1 MNNNNTN
8 GPDRWAHVAALATV
22 LAIASGPV
30 SPADR
35 AFVETEE
42 LRIVYYDPDESYLV
56 PHIIQSFLSGLA
68 DNERLFNWV
77 PDGRVNVWLRDFGD
91 HGNAATFRAPHN
103 LIDVDIAPSYEP
115 YETFSSADPFE
126 LYATHEVVHLATT
139 DRASPEDARFRRF
152 FHGKVEV
159 IAAHPETLLYN
170 YLTVPRDV
178 SPRWYTE
185 GSAVFMETWMNGG
198 VGRAQ
203 GGYDE
208 MVFRAMVHD
217 GARFYDPLGLVS
229 KGTEIDFQTGANA
242 YLYGTRFMDYL
253 ALTYGPQTL
262 LRWWTRDAGSRRYY
276 ADQFRQVYGL
286 PLDESW
292 HRWIDFE
299 HQFQRKNLE
308 AVHKHPV
315 TEYHDLT
322 PRGLGAVSRSYLS
335 KDGTRLYAGVRYPGQ
350 VAHIVSISRRD
361 GTVTELKE
369 IKGSKGY
376 TVTSLAFDPQ
386 TETLFYTTNNDTY
399 RNLEALDLRSG
410 KARMLLHAARIGDV
424 VYNPSDRSLWGLR
437 FVNGLDVLVRIPY
450 PYNKWYRLYVFRD
463 DEQAFDLDLS
473 PDGSLASVSVSGPGP
488 HVGSPRMTQVRVIR
502 TDALARGDATPL
514 HTLTMGGSVPE
525 GFVFSR
531 DGRYLYGSSF
541 YTGVSNIYRYEL
553 ATEKLTALSNAAIG
567 FFRPL
572 PLDDTQ
578 LIVLRY
584 SAKGFVPTQ
593 IDARPT
599 EDLSAVTFL
608 GEQMA
613 SKYPE
618 VQGWVAATPAT
629 IPYESKILREG
640 PYRPARALS
649 LDALIPV
656 IEGYQNS
663 VALGGNARFSDPLG
677 LAWVDVDTSYSPD
690 DSLPSKQRLHV
701 MATAHQGEW
710 TAGAAWNRADFYD
723 LFGPTKRSLAGYNGY
738 VGYDHFLVYDPPQTM
753 DFTAKVAFYG
763 DLVTLPG
770 FQNVLSPTQNLAT
783 AEGGLTSNDTRRSP
797 GAVDAET
804 GTIWSLKVHTY
815 AAPGEFIPRITGTFD
830 VGFPLPLDHSSIWL
844 RTGAGV
850 SSGARDNPLSNFYLG
865 GFGNNYVD
873 SGANGSVQRYRE
885 LLNLPGF
892 DIDALQ
898 GKSLLKAM
906 LEWCLP
912 PVRFEAL
919 GSPGFYAS
927 WARPELF
934 ATALQTDFNN
944 VAYRQEAYDV
954 GAQVDFQLHV
964 MHRWPMMLSIGVAR
978 GFSGGGFATTEFML
992 SLQVL

>member
-1 MNNNNTN
+1 M
-8 GPDRWAHVAALATV
+8 
-22 LAIASGPV
+22 
-30 SPADR
+30 
-35 AFVETEE
+35 
-42 LRIVYYDPDESYLV
+42 
-56 PHIIQSFLSGLA
+56 
-68 DNERLFNWV
+68 
-77 PDGRVNVWLRDFGD
+77 
-91 HGNAATFRAPHN
+91 
-103 LIDVDIAPSYEP
+103 
-115 YETFSSADPFE
+115 
-126 LYATHEVVHLATT
+126 
-139 DRASPEDARFRRF
+139 
-152 FHGKVEV
+152 
-159 IAAHPETLLYN
+159 
-170 YLTVPRDV
+170 
-178 SPRWYTE
+178 
-185 GSAVFMETWMNGG
+185 
-198 VGRAQ
+198 
-203 GGYDE
+203 
-208 MVFRAMVHD
+208 
-217 GARFYDPLGLVS
+217 
-229 KGTEIDFQTGANA
+229 
-242 YLYGTRFMDYL
+242 
-253 ALTYGPQTL
+253 
-262 LRWWTRDAGSRRYY
+262 
-276 ADQFRQVYGL
+276 
-286 PLDESW
+286 
-292 HRWIDFE
+292 
-299 HQFQRKNLE
+299 
-308 AVHKHPV
+308 
-315 TEYHDLT
+315 
-322 PRGLGAVSRSYLS
+322 
-335 KDGTRLYAGVRYPGQ
+335 
-350 VAHIVSISRRD
+350 
-361 GTVTELKE
+361 
-369 IKGSKGY
+369 
-376 TVTSLAFDPQ
+376 
-386 TETLFYTTNNDTY
+386 
-399 RNLEALDLRSG
+399 
-410 KARMLLHAARIGDV
+410 
-424 VYNPSDRSLWGLR
+424 
-437 FVNGLDVLVRIPY
+437 
-450 PYNKWYRLYVFRD
+450 
-463 DEQAFDLDLS
+463 
-473 PDGSLASVSVSGPGP
+473 
-488 HVGSPRMTQVRVIR
+488 
-502 TDALARGDATPL
+502 
-514 HTLTMGGSVPE
+514 
-525 GFVFSR
+525 FSR

-690 DSLPSKQRLHV
+690 DSLPSKQRLHF
-701 MATAHQGEW
+701 MATAHYVDW

-738 VGYDHFLVYDPPQTM
+738 VGYEHFLVYDPPQTM